1 MIMRKGETT
10 KEAYGISGFDEGSKK
25 NANIKHKQN
34 SQNSSLKL
42 GPPGLFQYIFM
53 LFIYS

>member
-1 MIMRKGETT
+1 MRKGETT